1 MTASGLLYALILHAV
16 VARNY
21 YEVLEVPKD
30 ATPAQIKKSCRR
42 LALQYHPDKNG
53 APEAEERFIEV
64 TQAYEV
70 LATPD
75 TRAEYDRN
83 GHAVDD
89 RRGGRGFARSGFDPR
104 RTFEEAFG
112 DVWSTWQPGHTV
124 EGSFV
129 RGGRRVTIKI
139 HPDGTSDETEEQV
152 RNTRG
157 SYSKISRSGP
167 GGVQHSS
174 SVHIE
179 LGSVGDVA
187 AAMMPSFLPSVVVS
201 ALSSVLSALC
211 SGWLCCGLTLWCCC
225 ARRAA
230 YVHMATK
237 AQ

>member
-30 ATPAQIKKSCRR
+30 ATPAQIKKSYRR

-89 RRGGRGFARSGFDPR
+89 RRGVGRTCVRGDLHHERLGRPRGRGIGM
-104 RTFEEAFG
+104 
-112 DVWSTWQPGHTV
+112 W
-124 EGSFV
+124 
-129 RGGRRVTIKI
+129 
-139 HPDGTSDETEEQV
+139 
-152 RNTRG
+152 
-157 SYSKISRSGP
+157 
-167 GGVQHSS
+167 
-174 SVHIE
+174 
-179 LGSVGDVA
+179 A
-187 AAMMPSFLPSVVVS
+187 AE
-201 ALSSVLSALC
+201 
-211 SGWLCCGLTLWCCC
+211 
-225 ARRAA
+225 
-230 YVHMATK
+230 K
-237 AQ
+237 